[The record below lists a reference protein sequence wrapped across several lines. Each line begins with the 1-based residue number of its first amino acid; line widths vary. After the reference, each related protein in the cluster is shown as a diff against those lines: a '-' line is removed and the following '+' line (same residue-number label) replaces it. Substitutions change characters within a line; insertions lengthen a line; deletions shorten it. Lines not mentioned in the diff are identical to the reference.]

1 MTRAEKLE
9 ELVRLMRQLRDAQK
23 TYFSRRDRDS
33 LIAAKEL
40 ERMVDDALAWLPA
53 PSKKESL

>member
-1 MTRAEKLE
+1 VTRAEKLE

-40 ERMVDDALAWLPA
+40 ERMVDDALEWLPTR
-53 PSKKESL
+53 ESRQ